1 MPPQHA
7 ARVLTEGAVCRARV
21 DWAGAPEGLH
31 PDLKELVHACLRPN
45 PAERPTS
52 AEVRQWA
59 DSHAHIIHS
68 TSFS

>member
-1 MPPQHA
+1 MA
-7 ARVLTEGAVCRARV
+7 LCERDGRVTWRCRARV
-21 DWAGAPEGLH
+21 DWAGAPPGLH

-59 DSHAHIIHS
+59 HSHADVVNGS
-68 TSFS
+68 SFD